1 MTHPDSC
8 ISPFDLCIAFYNECA
23 CLFDNI
29 IFSLTL
35 NHQYLGVEGYYILA
49 MRIMASH
56 RHLGEFDVSKDD
68 LTLYFERARQYF
80 AANDKDS
87 PAKMR
92 AVLISACGP
101 ATYRIIK
108 DVLTPEAPSTVD
120 FDTIVEKLT
129 QHFQPVPN
137 QIAQCCKFFSHT

>member
-29 IFSLTL
+29 TFSLTL

-56 RHLGEFDVSKDD
+56 GHLGEFDASKDD
-68 LTLYFERARQYF
+68 WTSYIERARQ
-80 AANDKDS
+80 
-87 PAKMR
+87 
-92 AVLISACGP
+92 
-101 ATYRIIK
+101 
-108 DVLTPEAPSTVD
+108 
-120 FDTIVEKLT
+120 
-129 QHFQPVPN
+129 
-137 QIAQCCKFFSHT
+137 